1 MATVGFIGIGVMGA
15 PMSKNI
21 IKGGHKVKAYDIN
34 RQSLSKIEPLGA
46 QPMQSPAEAAKE
58 TDVVISM
65 LPTGKEVKEAVFG
78 KDGIS
83 ETISK
88 DSLFIDMSTILPMDT
103 DEIAKKCADLGFGF
117 VDAPVGRLSKNAEA
131 GTLLI
136 MAGGSKENFE
146 KAKPYFE
153 NMGNTIFHCGP
164 EGSGSRMKIINN
176 YMSTS
181 LNVLT
186 AETLTMAE
194 KAGLD
199 IDKAIEIM
207 SGTTAGQ
214 GHMSTTYQNNVL
226 KGDTNPG
233 FMIDLAHKDM
243 GLALEMASILK
254 SPTPLGA
261 VAKQFYTVAQ
271 NEGRGRQDWSS
282 MFLTIKELAREK

>member
-21 IKGGHKVKAYDIN
+21 LKGGHKVQAYDIN
-34 RQSLSKIEPLGA
+34 RQSLSTIEPHGA
-46 QPMQSPAEAAKE
+46 LPKSSPAEAS
-58 TDVVISM
+58 DGCDIVISM

-78 KDGIS
+78 ENGIS
-83 ETISK
+83 ESISK
-88 DSLFIDMSTILPMDT
+88 NSLYIDMSTILPMDT
-103 DEIAKKCADLGFGF
+103 DEVAKKCLEKGFGF
-117 VDAPVGRLSKNAEA
+117 VDAPVGRLSKNAEE

-136 MAGGSKENFE
+136 MAGGSAEDFE
-146 KAKPYFE
+146 KAKPIFE
-153 NMGNTIFHCGP
+153 NMGNTIYHCGP
-164 EGSGSRMKIINN
+164 VGSGSRMKIINN

-199 IDKAIEIM
+199 VNKAIEIM

-226 KGDTNPG
+226 KGDTTPG
-233 FMIDLAHKDM
+233 FMIDLANKDM
-243 GLALEMASILK
+243 GLALEMAAILK

-261 VAKQFYTVAQ
+261 VARQFYTIAQ
-271 NEGRGRQDWSS
+271 SEGRGRQDWSS
-282 MFLTIKELAREK
+282 MFLTIKELAKEK